1 MKVEQIKIS
10 DIKPYDR
17 NPRKNDRAVETVM
30 TSIKEFGFQQP
41 IVVDKN
47 NIIVV
52 GHTRFRAAKKLNLK
66 TVPVLI
72 ADQLNEDQIRAYR
85 IMDNKSNE
93 FAEWDLDLLLAEM
106 KELDGR
112 IDMMLTGFREDE
124 FQYMSD
130 DSMRTEDEKDNSTPP
145 LTTGDVITE
154 QGDIWHLGD
163 HRLICGSST
172 DPTVWASLMLDKT
185 ARLVFTSPPYNMGA
199 KLYDEYS
206 DDKGS
211 EEYIQFNLDVI
222 DCALK
227 HLQGF
232 IFWNISYNKNSR
244 SEFIDVL
251 YQIKKKAKF
260 LELICWKKNS
270 AIVQGSSLD
279 SLTRGYEDI
288 AVYST
293 DDCYEDL
300 DWISINTNVKNYN
313 YNRKFKNKITN
324 FWEIDNKNVQE
335 DNHRAAFPVELP
347 GRGIKMVTKNGD
359 IVVDPF
365 GGTGTTLIA
374 CEKYN
379 RVGYLIELSPVYCD
393 MIIQRWCDYT
403 GKEAIR
409 LQDGRKFNE

>member
-1 MKVEQIKIS
+1 MKVEQLKLS

-47 NIIVV
+47 NVIVV

-72 ADQLNEDQIRAYR
+72 ANQLNEDQIRAYR

-163 HRLICGSST
+163 HRVICGSST
-172 DPTVWASLMLDKT
+172 DPKVWASLMLDKT

-409 LQDGRKFNE
+409 LQDGKKFNE

>member
-1 MKVEQIKIS
+1 MKVEQLKLS

-47 NIIVV
+47 NVIVV

-163 HRLICGSST
+163 HRVICGSST
-172 DPTVWASLMLDKT
+172 DPKVWASLMLDKT

-409 LQDGRKFNE
+409 LQDGKKFNE